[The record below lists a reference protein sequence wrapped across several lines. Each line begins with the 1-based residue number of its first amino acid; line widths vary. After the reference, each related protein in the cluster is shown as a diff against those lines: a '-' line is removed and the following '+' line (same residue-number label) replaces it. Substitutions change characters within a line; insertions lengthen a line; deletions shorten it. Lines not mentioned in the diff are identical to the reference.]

1 MTNNIKKR
9 NKPSK
14 EEHYI
19 NEREKFLNELN
30 NFLGINDDNNT
41 LIYNKINN
49 NNELKT
55 FIINNED
62 KIKKFF
68 KYGKWGYFR
77 KYDDNT
83 KDLGTL
89 IKNIYKH
96 EKYTIYTKRITLKEN
111 DTKINATQLIFYK
124 PGRIN

>member
-19 NEREKFLNELN
+19 NERDAFLNELN
-30 NFLGINDDNNT
+30 DFLGINDDNNT

-124 PGRIN
+124 PGRII

>member
-14 EEHYI
+14 EEHYK
-19 NEREKFLNELN
+19 NEREDFLNELN
-30 NFLGINDDNNT
+30 NFLGLSDDNNT
-41 LIYNKINN
+41 LLYTKIKQNKLLLEFINS
-49 NNELKT
+49 
-55 FIINNED
+55 NED
-62 KIKKFF
+62 KIKKYF
-68 KYGKWGYFR
+68 KYGKWGFYQN
-77 KYDDNT
+77 YDDNT

-124 PGRIN
+124 PGRIH

>member
-14 EEHYI
+14 EEHYK
-19 NEREKFLNELN
+19 NEREDFLNELN
-30 NFLGINDDNNT
+30 NFLGLSDDNNT
-41 LIYNKINN
+41 LLYTKIKQNKLLLEFINS
-49 NNELKT
+49 
-55 FIINNED
+55 NED
-62 KIKKFF
+62 KIKKYF
-68 KYGKWGYFR
+68 KYGKWGFYQN
-77 KYDDNT
+77 YDDNT

-111 DTKINATQLIFYK
+111 DTKFNATQLIFYK

>member
-14 EEHYI
+14 EEHYKT
-19 NEREKFLNELN
+19 ERTDFLNELN
-30 NFLGINDDNNT
+30 NFLGLSDDDNT
-41 LIYNKINN
+41 LLYTQIKQNKLLFEFINS
-49 NNELKT
+49 
-55 FIINNED
+55 NED
-62 KIKKFF
+62 KIKKYF
-68 KYGKWGYFR
+68 KYGKWGFFQNYN
-77 KYDDNT
+77 DNT

-111 DTKINATQLIFYK
+111 NTKINATQLIFYK

>member
-14 EEHYI
+14 EEHYK
-19 NEREKFLNELN
+19 NEREEFLNELN
-30 NFLGINDDNNT
+30 NFLDLTDDNNI
-41 LIYNKINN
+41 LIFNQINN

-124 PGRIN
+124 PGRII

>member
-19 NEREKFLNELN
+19 NERDAFLNELN
-30 NFLGINDDNNT
+30 DFLGINDDNNT

-55 FIINNED
+55 FIINNEN

-124 PGRIN
+124 PGRIH

>member
-14 EEHYI
+14 EEHYK
-19 NEREKFLNELN
+19 NERDDFLNELN
-30 NFLGINDDNNT
+30 NFLGLNDDNNT
-41 LIYNKINN
+41 LLYNQIKQNKLLLEFINS
-49 NNELKT
+49 
-55 FIINNED
+55 NED
-62 KIKKFF
+62 KIKKYF
-68 KYGKWGYFR
+68 KYGKWGFYQN
-77 KYDDNT
+77 YDDNT

-124 PGRIN
+124 PGRII

>member
-19 NEREKFLNELN
+19 NERETLLNELN
-30 NFLGINDDNNT
+30 DFLGINDDNNT

-55 FIINNED
+55 FIINNEN

-124 PGRIN
+124 PGRII

>member
-14 EEHYI
+14 EEHYK
-19 NEREKFLNELN
+19 NERCGFLNELN
-30 NFLGINDDNNT
+30 DCLGLTDDNNI
-41 LIYNKINN
+41 LIFNQINN

-124 PGRIN
+124 PGRIH

>member
-19 NEREKFLNELN
+19 NEREEFLNELN
-30 NFLGINDDNNT
+30 IFLGINDDNNT

>member
-1 MTNNIKKR
+1 MDNNIQKK
-9 NKPSK
+9 KKTSK
-14 EEHYI
+14 ENNYI
-19 NEREKFLNELN
+19 NERNNFLNELN
-30 NFLGINDDNNT
+30 DCLGLTDDNNI
-41 LIYNKINN
+41 LIFNQINTDN
-49 NNELKT
+49 NLKL
-55 FIINNED
+55 FEN
-62 KIKKFF
+62 KIKKYF

-77 KYDDNT
+77 KQENNT

-124 PGRIN
+124 PGRIH

>member
-14 EEHYI
+14 EEHYK
-19 NEREKFLNELN
+19 NERDDFLNELN
-30 NFLGINDDNNT
+30 NFLGLNDDNNT
-41 LIYNKINN
+41 LLYNQIKQNKLLLEFINS
-49 NNELKT
+49 
-55 FIINNED
+55 NED
-62 KIKKFF
+62 KIKKYF
-68 KYGKWGYFR
+68 KYGKWGFYQN
-77 KYDDNT
+77 YDDNT

-124 PGRIN
+124 PGRIH

>member
-14 EEHYI
+14 EEHYK
-19 NEREKFLNELN
+19 NEREDFLNELN
-30 NFLGINDDNNT
+30 NFLGLNDDNNT
-41 LIYNKINN
+41 LLYNQIKQNKLLLEFINS
-49 NNELKT
+49 
-55 FIINNED
+55 NED
-62 KIKKFF
+62 KIKKYF
-68 KYGKWGYFR
+68 KYGKWGFYQN
-77 KYDDNT
+77 YDDNT

-124 PGRIN
+124 PGRIH

>member
-19 NEREKFLNELN
+19 NEREEFLNELN

-124 PGRIN
+124 PGRIH

>member
-14 EEHYI
+14 EEHYK
-19 NEREKFLNELN
+19 NEREDFLNELN
-30 NFLGINDDNNT
+30 NFLGLSDDNNT
-41 LIYNKINN
+41 LLYTKIKQNKLLLEFINS
-49 NNELKT
+49 
-55 FIINNED
+55 NED
-62 KIKKFF
+62 KIKKYF
-68 KYGKWGYFR
+68 KYGKWGFYQN
-77 KYDDNT
+77 YDDNT

>member
-14 EEHYI
+14 EEHYK
-19 NEREKFLNELN
+19 NEREDFLNELN
-30 NFLGINDDNNT
+30 NFLGLSDDNNT
-41 LIYNKINN
+41 LLYTKIKQNKLLLEFINS
-49 NNELKT
+49 
-55 FIINNED
+55 NED
-62 KIKKFF
+62 KIKKYF
-68 KYGKWGYFR
+68 KYGKWGFYQN
-77 KYDDNT
+77 YDDNT

-124 PGRIN
+124 PGRII